1 MVSTLQ
7 IQQALKAKGYDPG
20 PADGVRGRRTIRAIV
35 AFQTD
40 EKLEVDGLVGP
51 KTASRLFHV
60 TTSVSGS
67 RTNGDAAT
75 ADDLRAATM
84 PWFTEA
90 QRLIGVAED
99 VSAKSNP
106 LLIGWGRELGCY
118 YVDDETAWCGLFV
131 GHCIASQMP
140 AEPLPANP
148 LGARQWRKFGRRC
161 DPQPGA
167 VMVFWRVSARDARG
181 HVGFYV
187 AEDAAGFY
195 HILGGNQADAV
206 TISRVPKARFLEAR
220 WPTTA
225 MPPDGRMVMADAT
238 GRVSERE
245 A

>member
-20 PADGVRGRRTIRAIV
+20 PIDGVRGRRTIGAIT
-35 AFQTD
+35 AFQTA
-40 EKLEVDGLVGP
+40 ERLEADGLVGP
-51 KTASRLFHV
+51 KTAARLFAAIPD
-60 TTSVSGS
+60 
-67 RTNGDAAT
+67 GDVAVPH
-75 ADDLRAATM
+75 DLRAATT
-84 PWFTEA
+84 PWFIEA
-90 QRLIGVAED
+90 QRLIGVKED

-106 LLIGWGRELGCY
+106 LLIGWGRELGCHY
-118 YVDDETAWCGLFV
+118 MDDETAWCGLFV

-148 LGARQWRKFGRRC
+148 LGARQWQKFGRRC

-167 VMVFWRVSARDARG
+167 VMVFWRVSARDGRG

-195 HILGGNQADAV
+195 HILGGNQSDAV
-206 TISRVPKARFLEAR
+206 NIRRVPKARFLEAR
-220 WPTTA
+220 WPTTG
-225 MPPDGRMVMADAT
+225 MPPEGRMVMADAT
-238 GRVSERE
+238 GRVSNRE